1 MQYLCIDL
9 KSFYASVECVYR
21 GLNPLEADLLVADES
36 RTDKTICLA
45 VSPALKAKGVGSRPR
60 LFEAKQAIRLYEAAH
75 KTKVEYIVAP
85 PRMAEYLRVSA
96 KAYEVYRRFLSE
108 EDIHVYSIDECFMDL
123 TPYLHL
129 YRAEA
134 ERVGVSPARFLA
146 MRMIRSVLAETR
158 ITATAGIG
166 TNLYL
171 AKVGMDI
178 VAKKAKP
185 DRDGVRIAE
194 LEEEDY
200 RLLLWEH
207 RPLTDFWQVG
217 PGTARRLITHGMRT
231 MGDVAAMSVA
241 NEEELYRLFGVNAE
255 ILIDHAWGVEPVRMS
270 DIKTYRSAGHSF
282 STGQVLPRPYRFEE
296 SLLVFREMTDQAV
309 MNLLEKRMRIP
320 TAVWWV
326 SFDPASLEENP
337 GYTGP
342 ICLDFYGRLH
352 PEHTGGTVRFRPET
366 NSRAVILAALDKAYR
381 EKVNPGLLVR
391 RLGLSLNDPREEGSA
406 VQTDMFTD
414 PEAQNREHRLQEA
427 MIEVRRRFGRN
438 ALVRGMNLLEGATA
452 MERNKQI
459 GGHRAGDPQCGESR
473 RTCAQPKQASC
484 PVGSER
490 PENCPVDSFQWRTGG
505 SPGPVAPIEDGDH
518 RA

>member
-9 KSFYASVECVYR
+9 KSFYASVECVAR
-21 GLNPLEADLLVADES
+21 NLNPLEANLLVADES

-45 VSPALKAKGVGSRPR
+45 VSPALKAKGVSSRPR

-85 PRMAEYLRVSA
+85 PRMAEYLKVSA
-96 KAYEVYRRFLSE
+96 RAYEIYRQFLSE
-108 EDIHVYSIDECFMDL
+108 EDIHVYSIDECFIDL

-134 ERVGVSPARFLA
+134 KRAGVTPARFLA
-146 MRMIRSVLAETR
+146 MRLIRAVLAETG

-166 TNLYL
+166 TNMYL

-194 LEEEDY
+194 LGEEDY

-217 PGTARRLITHGMRT
+217 PGTARRLMTHGMQT
-231 MGDVAAMSVA
+231 MGDVAAMSAA
-241 NEEELYRLFGVNAE
+241 NPEGLYRLFGVNAE
-255 ILIDHAWGVEPVRMS
+255 ILMDHAWGVEPVRMS
-270 DIKTYRSAGHSF
+270 DIKAYQPAGHSF

-296 SLLVFREMTDQAV
+296 ALLVFREMAEQAV
-309 MNLLEKRMRIP
+309 MKLVGKRMRIP
-320 TAVWWV
+320 AAVWWI

-342 ICLDFYGRLH
+342 VCLDFYGRLH
-352 PEHTGGTVRFRPET
+352 PVHAGGTVRFRPET
-366 NSRAVILAALDKAYR
+366 NSRAVILEALDKAFR
-381 EKVNPGLLVR
+381 EKMDPGLLVR
-391 RLGLSLNDPREEGSA
+391 RLGLALVDPREEGGA
-406 VQTDMFTD
+406 IQTDMFTD
-414 PEAQNREHRLQEA
+414 PEAQERERRLQEA
-427 MIEVRRRFGRN
+427 MLEVRSRFGNN
-438 ALVRGMNLLEGATA
+438 ALVRGMNLLDGATA
-452 MERNKQI
+452 MERNRQI
-459 GGHRAGDPQCGESR
+459 GGHRAGDPQCGVFR
-473 RTCAQPKQASC
+473 RTCAQPKRASS
-484 PVGSER
+484 PVGNR
-490 PENCPVDSFQWRTGG
+490 D
-505 SPGPVAPIEDGDH
+505 D
-518 RA
+518 